1 VKSHKIKKPLLL
13 KMDQRL
19 VKVLVPTRK
28 RKKKATRVLKYF
40 KRFSILKLV
49 SHLQEHLMTETKAIP
64 HPTGKS
70 QTRRLLQKILKARK
84 KKNLRKT
91 EPQLL
96 GQLLR

>member
-49 SHLQEHLMTETKAIP
+49 SHLLEHLMMETKAIP

-84 KKNLRKT
+84 EKNLRKT
-91 EPQLL
+91 EPQ
-96 GQLLR
+96 

>member
-49 SHLQEHLMTETKAIP
+49 SHLLEHLMTETKAIP
-64 HPTGKS
+64 HLTGKS
-70 QTRRLLQKILKARK
+70 QTRLLLQKILKAMK

-91 EPQLL
+91 EPQ
-96 GQLLR
+96 

>member
-28 RKKKATRVLKYF
+28 KKKKATRVLKYF

-49 SHLQEHLMTETKAIP
+49 SHLQEHLMTVTKAIP

-70 QTRRLLQKILKARK
+70 QTRRLLQKILKAMK

-91 EPQLL
+91 EPQ
-96 GQLLR
+96 